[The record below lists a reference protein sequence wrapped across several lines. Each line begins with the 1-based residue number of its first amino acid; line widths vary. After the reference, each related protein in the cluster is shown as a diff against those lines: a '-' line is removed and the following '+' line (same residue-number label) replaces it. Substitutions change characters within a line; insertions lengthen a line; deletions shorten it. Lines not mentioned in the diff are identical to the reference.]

1 MSTRYIVQ
9 KGDEQIEVSIAKAR
23 DGYQLE
29 IGGKSVNVGSQ
40 SVSGGTVRSL
50 LIDGRSYETAVMPS
64 REGVDV
70 YVSGDVFHVRVT
82 DELWARVDTGRDAE
96 SGREEVLT
104 PMPGE
109 VVSIPVK
116 PGDVV
121 DAGETVAVV
130 EAMKMQNEI
139 NAIRGGRV
147 EEIRL
152 QPGDVVET
160 GAVLVV
166 LGPPDGKI
174 DD

>member
-9 KGDEQIEVSIAKAR
+9 KGDRQLEVTIAKVR
-23 DGYQLE
+23 DGYRLDV
-29 IGGKSVNVGSQ
+29 GDKSVHVESQ
-40 SVSGGTVRSL
+40 SIRGSTVRSL

-64 REGVDV
+64 RDGVDV

-82 DELWARVDTGRDAE
+82 DELWARVDAAHDAGA
-96 SGREEVLT
+96 GREEIQT
-104 PMPGE
+104 PMPGA
-109 VVSIPVK
+109 VVHIPVK

-121 DAGETVAVV
+121 AAGDTVAVV

-139 NAIRGGRV
+139 SAIRGGRV

-152 QPGDVVET
+152 QAGDVVDA

-166 LGPPDGKI
+166 LGPADGKA
-174 DD
+174 DG